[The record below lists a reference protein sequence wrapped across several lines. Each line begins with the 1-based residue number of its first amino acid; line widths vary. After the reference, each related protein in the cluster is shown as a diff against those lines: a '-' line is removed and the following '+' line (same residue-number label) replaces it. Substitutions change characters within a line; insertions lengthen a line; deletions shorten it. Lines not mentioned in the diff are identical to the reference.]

1 MLDRIRTLPSS
12 GTFFRPMT
20 AATMFGARSI
30 CLRLPDRK
38 LRGLVARAALAAGM
52 LAQSAIAA
60 AAPPPPLTAEE
71 AATAEQTS
79 LRNALHPVCV
89 GGGDEIVVCGHRD
102 RDRDRLPLRTTH
114 LSSLP
119 GEAPSTIAAM
129 RVYDTPLPPPQEPA
143 PKENQK
149 KHAMFDFMK
158 VAAMALSVGERLV
171 DRDRTLP
178 PIPTESPPD

>member
-1 MLDRIRTLPSS
+1 M
-12 GTFFRPMT
+12 
-20 AATMFGARSI
+20 
-30 CLRLPDRK
+30 
-38 LRGLVARAALAAGM
+38 GM
-52 LAQSAIAA
+52 LVQSAIAA

-71 AATAEQTS
+71 ALSAEQTN

-89 GGGDEIVVCGHRD
+89 GGGDEIVVCGHTD

-114 LSSLP
+114 LSLLP
-119 GEAPSTIAAM
+119 GEPPSTIAAM
-129 RVYDTPLPPPQEPA
+129 SVYDTPLPPTEGPA
-143 PKENQK
+143 PKEDPK

-171 DRDRTLP
+171 NRDRTLP